1 MTATGLPPT
10 EIQNLKFTRG
20 QQFKMLEYFTE
31 SSSRLRREYIQANRS
46 RNTEKMNALRDEWR
60 DLQRAKDRVRPFFN
74 DSPNILTRSP
84 VSDLIKSPRFQERR
98 QQKLRIRLGVDD

>member
-31 SSSRLRREYIQANRS
+31 SSSRLRREYIQANKNRD
-46 RNTEKMNALRDEWR
+46 TQKMNELRNEWR

-74 DSPNILTRSP
+74 ESRNILTRSP
-84 VSDLIKSPRFQERR
+84 VSDLIRSPRYQEQRER
-98 QQKLRIRLGVDD
+98 KLQLRLGTN

>member
-1 MTATGLPPT
+1 
-10 EIQNLKFTRG
+10 
-20 QQFKMLEYFTE
+20 
-31 SSSRLRREYIQANRS
+31 
-46 RNTEKMNALRDEWR
+46 MNALRDEWR